1 MFRIHFQSRR
11 SAFLVL
17 ALALSALLTTPYA
30 LIYAQKSK
38 PSKQAEA
45 GKVANPGKADNP
57 GKAADTLENA
67 TTRSGNTVTVKPGF
81 KALKLSAN
89 SAGVARIGG
98 GVVGKFECKC
108 TAPKPGK
115 DDADCFVEI
124 QANSISCKPNN
135 CQDCD
140 LRVSA
145 GAAHPIKK

>member
-1 MFRIHFQSRR
+1 MFKTYFRSRR
-11 SAFLVL
+11 LSFL
-17 ALALSALLTTPYA
+17 ALALVALSLLAAPFA
-30 LIYAQKSK
+30 LIHAQKSK
-38 PSKQAEA
+38 PSKQE
-45 GKVANPGKADNP
+45 
-57 GKAADTLENA
+57 DTLESA
-67 TTRSGNTVTVKPGF
+67 TTRSGKVVTVKQGF
-81 KALKLSAN
+81 KAVKLSAN

-115 DDADCFVEI
+115 DDADCFLEI

>member
-1 MFRIHFQSRR
+1 MFKTQFRSRR
-11 SAFLVL
+11 LSFL
-17 ALALSALLTTPYA
+17 ALALVAFSLLAAPYA
-30 LIYAQKSK
+30 LTHAQKSK

-45 GKVANPGKADNP
+45 

-67 TTRSGNTVTVKPGF
+67 TTRSGKVVTVKEGF
-81 KALKLSAN
+81 KPVKLSAN

-98 GVVGKFECKC
+98 GGVGKFECKC

-124 QANSISCKPNN
+124 QGNSISCKPNN

-145 GAAHPIKK
+145 GAAHPVKK